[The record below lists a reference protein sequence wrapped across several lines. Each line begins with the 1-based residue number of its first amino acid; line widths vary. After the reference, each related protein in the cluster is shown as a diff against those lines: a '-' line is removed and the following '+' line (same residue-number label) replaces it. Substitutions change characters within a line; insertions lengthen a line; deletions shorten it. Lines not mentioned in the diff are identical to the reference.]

1 MESLKN
7 STDLEEKTN
16 SVQLKLVNKVK
27 TEVFKFFIGRHYP
40 VSKPNKDKPTQKNE
54 NHRLFSLINIDTK
67 IINKMLTNKFKI
79 TEKKIIYH
87 KKKFVAFQSRNARM
101 LQHT

>member
-7 STDLEEKTN
+7 FTDLEEKTN

-40 VSKPNKDKPTQKNE
+40 VSKPNKDKPTQK
-54 NHRLFSLINIDTK
+54 
-67 IINKMLTNKFKI
+67 MKI
-79 TEKKIIYH
+79 TD
-87 KKKFVAFQSRNARM
+87 SS
-101 LQHT
+101 L